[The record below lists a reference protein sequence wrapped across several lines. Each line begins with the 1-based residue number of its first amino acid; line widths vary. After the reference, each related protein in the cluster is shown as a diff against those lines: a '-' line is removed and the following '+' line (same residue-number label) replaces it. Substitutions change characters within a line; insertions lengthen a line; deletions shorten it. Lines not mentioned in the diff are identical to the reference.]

1 MSQEP
6 KSPSVL
12 VAGGVG
18 VDTIVQVPE
27 LAIPAGDN
35 LPVPPIADWVAHT
48 GNGVSLGL
56 HSLGLDTTF
65 VDFVGDDEQ
74 GAHILNHYQKHGLT
88 FHHLPAP
95 NGTPRSVNLVDQ
107 AGSRFSF
114 YDGRH
119 PENLRIPAE
128 TYRPLLQQATHAH
141 VSITNVTRE
150 LLDEAIQMEIPIST
164 DLHAWDGLSDHH
176 RNWAYKADFVFM
188 STEKLGGYRAGVM
201 RDIYESGRAKH
212 VIAMAGAAG
221 CYVLEP
227 GKDVTTHYPAIVPR
241 NDLAP
246 FPEWKE
252 WLAIDSNGAGDAF
265 VSGFLHTYLRGGDL
279 EKAILAGRI
288 SGAFACRKSGTH
300 SEFISEDLLARS
312 VTALS

>member
-1 MSQEP
+1 MNYDQSP
-6 KSPSVL
+6 PSVL

-27 LAIPAGDN
+27 LSIPDGDN
-35 LPVPPIADWVAHT
+35 VAVPPIADWVAHT

-56 HSLGLDTTF
+56 HHLDIDTAF
-65 VDFVGDDEQ
+65 VDFVGEDEQ
-74 GAHILNHYQKHGLT
+74 GASILKHYEKHGLN

-107 AGSRFSF
+107 GGRRFSF

-119 PENLRIPAE
+119 PEYLRLPAE

-141 VSITNVTRE
+141 VSITNVTRD
-150 LLDEAIQMEIPIST
+150 LLDDALAMNIPIST

-176 RNWAYKADFVFM
+176 RNWAYKADIVFL
-188 STEKLGGYRAGVM
+188 STEKLGGYKVGVM

-212 VIAMAGAAG
+212 VIAMAGSSG
-221 CYVLEP
+221 CYVLTP
-227 GKDVTTHYPAIVPR
+227 GNDVSTHYPAIIPR
-241 NDLAP
+241 TELAS
-246 FPEWKE
+246 FPEWKD

-265 VSGFLHTYLRGGDL
+265 VSGFLRTYLRGGDL
-279 EKAILAGRI
+279 ESSLLAGRI
-288 SGAFACRKSGTH
+288 SGAYACRKAGTH

-312 VTALS
+312 IAALS